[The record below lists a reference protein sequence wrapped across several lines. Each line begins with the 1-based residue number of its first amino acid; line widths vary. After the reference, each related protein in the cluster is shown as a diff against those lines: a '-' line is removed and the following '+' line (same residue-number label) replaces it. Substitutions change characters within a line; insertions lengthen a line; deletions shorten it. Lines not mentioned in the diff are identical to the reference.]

1 MENERFD
8 EIARSLG
15 SGASRRKVLAGLVGA
30 ALGLIGGRSASA
42 QEAPVFAC
50 GSAVCAYDEYCCNE
64 SCGICAPLGGFCTL
78 QLCGSGFR
86 EGDIMVTTTVLNY
99 RSQPTLNGGIIMVL
113 AEGTQGAI
121 YEGPYAAD
129 GYNWYSLGL
138 PGFGPDGQAPGWVA
152 GEYLTLV

>member
-8 EIARSLG
+8 EIARAFG
-15 SGASRRKVLAGLVGA
+15 SGASRRQVLVGLAGA
-30 ALGLIGGRSASA
+30 ALGLIGKRPVSA

-50 GSAVCAYDEYCCNE
+50 GSAVCAYDEYCCNG
-64 SCGICAPLGGFCTL
+64 SCGICAPLGGFCTQ
-78 QLCGSGFR
+78 QLCVSGFQ
-86 EGDIMVTTTVLNY
+86 EGDIVVTTTALNY
-99 RSQPTLNGGIIMVL
+99 RSRPTLNGGIIMVL
-113 AEGTQGAI
+113 PEGTQGAI

-152 GEYLTLV
+152 GEYLTLG

>member
-1 MENERFD
+1 MKNDRFD

-15 SGASRRKVLAGLVGA
+15 SGASRRKVLAGLAGA

-64 SCGICAPLGGFCTL
+64 SCGICAPLGGFCT
-78 QLCGSGFR
+78 QQFCITGFQV
-86 EGDIMVTTTVLNY
+86 GDSVVTTTALNY
-99 RSQPTLNGGIIMVL
+99 RSQPTLNGGIITVL

-129 GYNWYSLGL
+129 VYNWYSLGL